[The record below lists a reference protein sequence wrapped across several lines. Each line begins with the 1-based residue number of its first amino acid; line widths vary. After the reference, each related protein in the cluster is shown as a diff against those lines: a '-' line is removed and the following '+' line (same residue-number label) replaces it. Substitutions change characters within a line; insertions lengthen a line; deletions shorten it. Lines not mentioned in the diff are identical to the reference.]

1 MGSVVG
7 FSDGSG
13 VLVHPEALD
22 AEAGVFNAAALA
34 VESGAQRARA
44 ALAETGAAL
53 AGWSSGAAL
62 ADCAAAWAQCLSGLS
77 AALDRDAD
85 GLRATARNY
94 READAGAARQFAP
107 FR

>member
-1 MGSVVG
+1 MAG

-13 VLVHPEALD
+13 VLVQPEVLD

-44 ALAETGAAL
+44 VLAGAGAALPGWSTGAAL
-53 AGWSSGAAL
+53 G
-62 ADCAAAWAQCLSGLS
+62 DCAAAWAQCLSGLA

-85 GLRATARNY
+85 NLRASARNY
-94 READAGAARQFAP
+94 READAGAARQLLSLH
-107 FR
+107 R